1 MHNSYLLCSV
11 PLPHSHYRTPYLVP
25 QLSYFIMRHLRFFFC
40 FCSVLVSGWESLR
53 RSLLEAGASRR
64 LMEIGNEAAQFLFLG
79 TYNLYLL
86 CSAPLPHSHDR
97 TPYLS
102 MPQLSYFIMRHLRF
116 FFVSSSVLVSG
127 WESLRRSLLEAG
139 ASRRLMEDI
148 RLAAAALRQ
157 NILAVGGPD
166 TPLLDTLDQGDL
178 TTRLH
183 KFRVSQTA
191 FRYFFKSL

>member
-1 MHNSYLLCSV
+1 
-11 PLPHSHYRTPYLVP
+11 
-25 QLSYFIMRHLRFFFC
+25 
-40 FCSVLVSGWESLR
+40 
-53 RSLLEAGASRR
+53 
-64 LMEIGNEAAQFLFLG
+64 
-79 TYNLYLL
+79 
-86 CSAPLPHSHDR
+86 
-97 TPYLS
+97 
-102 MPQLSYFIMRHLRF
+102 
-116 FFVSSSVLVSG
+116 
-127 WESLRRSLLEAG
+127 
-139 ASRRLMEDI
+139 MEDI